1 MEPGGST
8 GDAVGMGA
16 REGAGDMGTRGKSGL
31 VHPGLCWVVMRT
43 GCCCPAEVSRAAGSC

>member
-16 REGAGDMGTRGKSGL
+16 REGAGDMETRGKSGL